1 VRNMTLYKNIT
12 GCVLMLA
19 CIFFSAQSVA
29 AVKLYYAGIAYM
41 GNYSAKETL
50 YKYSSRLI
58 DEDERKF
65 QKALNVR
72 LKSVENESFSLL
84 IDGQT
89 ADYNQDDALTMA
101 FALEYENVSIEKI
114 GDIYK
119 LDIDLRANILVFD
132 YNEMKIISSYPIAI
146 QLRDVAEKQPTDD
159 DLKDI
164 VEQLYLSNKYQ
175 INIFDEFVKRLS
187 SLELKN
193 SYANTIQV
201 SKVKISS
208 ESKSNI
214 PGIEEPFEEGNYKT
228 FIAQMF
234 STYLSKNQ
242 NVSVLPYITGHAI
255 GKKMAVKLSNGDGFS
270 LEIPDATFAIE
281 LELIKLQKAQLGEN
295 DYKSIWGYASYFD
308 VKLVIPGVD
317 RTLVNAK
324 FRGLVKKTISNTSAH
339 SVDDWSIYK
348 ESIYRLFDDLTVNIS
363 EPDNAWL
370 ASVTA
375 TDGIAGQLEK
385 FDSKIQSCL

>member
-1 VRNMTLYKNIT
+1 
-12 GCVLMLA
+12 MLA
-19 CIFFSAQSVA
+19 GILFSTQSVA
-29 AVKLYYAGIAYM
+29 TVKLYYAGIAYM

-72 LKSVENESFSLL
+72 LKSVENESFKLL
-84 IDGQT
+84 IDDQT

-114 GDIYK
+114 DDIYK
-119 LDIDLRANILVFD
+119 LDIDLRANILIFD

-159 DLKDI
+159 DLKEI
-164 VEQLYLSNKYQ
+164 VQQLYLSNKYQ

-193 SYANTIQV
+193 SYANTIKV

-214 PGIEEPFEEGNYKT
+214 PGIEEPMAEDNYKT
-228 FIAQMF
+228 FVAQMF

-242 NVSVLPYITGHAI
+242 NVSVLPYTTGHAI
-255 GKKMAVKLSNGDGFS
+255 GKKMVVKLSNGDGFS

-281 LELIKLQKAQLGEN
+281 LELIKLKKAQLGEN
-295 DYKSIWGYASYFD
+295 SYKSIWGYASYFD

-348 ESIYRLFDDLTVNIS
+348 ESMYRLFDDLTVNIS

-375 TDGIAGQLEK
+375 TDDISGQLK
-385 FDSKIQSCL
+385 IFDSKIQSCL

>member
-1 VRNMTLYKNIT
+1 
-12 GCVLMLA
+12 
-19 CIFFSAQSVA
+19 
-29 AVKLYYAGIAYM
+29 
-41 GNYSAKETL
+41 
-50 YKYSSRLI
+50 
-58 DEDERKF
+58 
-65 QKALNVR
+65 
-72 LKSVENESFSLL
+72 
-84 IDGQT
+84 
-89 ADYNQDDALTMA
+89 
-101 FALEYENVSIEKI
+101 
-114 GDIYK
+114 
-119 LDIDLRANILVFD
+119 
-132 YNEMKIISSYPIAI
+132 
-146 QLRDVAEKQPTDD
+146 
-159 DLKDI
+159 
-164 VEQLYLSNKYQ
+164 
-175 INIFDEFVKRLS
+175 
-187 SLELKN
+187 
-193 SYANTIQV
+193 
-201 SKVKISS
+201 
-208 ESKSNI
+208 
-214 PGIEEPFEEGNYKT
+214 
-228 FIAQMF
+228 MF

>member
-1 VRNMTLYKNIT
+1 
-12 GCVLMLA
+12 MLA
-19 CIFFSAQSVA
+19 CILFSTQSVA
-29 AVKLYYAGIAYM
+29 TVKLYYAGIAYM

-72 LKSVENESFSLL
+72 LKSVENESFNLL

-114 GDIYK
+114 DDIYK

-159 DLKDI
+159 DLKEI

-193 SYANTIQV
+193 SYANTIKV

-214 PGIEEPFEEGNYKT
+214 PGIEEPLEEDNYKT

-242 NVSVLPYITGHAI
+242 NVSVLPYSKGNAI
-255 GKKMAVKLSNGDGFS
+255 GKKMALQIANGDVVN
-270 LEIPDATFAIE
+270 LKIPDETFAIE
-281 LELIKLQKAQLGEN
+281 LELIKLKKAQLGEN
-295 DYKSIWGYASYFD
+295 SYKSIWGYASYFD
-308 VKLVIPGVD
+308 VKLVIPDVD
-317 RTLVNAK
+317 ITLVNAK

-348 ESIYRLFDDLTVNIS
+348 ESMYRLFDDLTVNIS

-375 TDGIAGQLEK
+375 TENISGQLK
-385 FDSKIQSCL
+385 IFDSKIQSCL

>member
-1 VRNMTLYKNIT
+1 
-12 GCVLMLA
+12 MLA
-19 CIFFSAQSVA
+19 GILFSTQSVA
-29 AVKLYYAGIAYM
+29 TVKLYYAGIAYM

-72 LKSVENESFSLL
+72 LKSVENESFKLL
-84 IDGQT
+84 IDDQT

-114 GDIYK
+114 DDIYK
-119 LDIDLRANILVFD
+119 LDIDLRANILIFD

-159 DLKDI
+159 DLKEI
-164 VEQLYLSNKYQ
+164 VQQLYLSNKYQ

-193 SYANTIQV
+193 SYANTIKV

-214 PGIEEPFEEGNYKT
+214 PGIEEPMAEDNYKT
-228 FIAQMF
+228 FVAQMF

-242 NVSVLPYITGHAI
+242 NVSVLPYVSGHAI
-255 GKKMAVKLSNGDGFS
+255 GKKMIVKLSNGDGFS

-281 LELIKLQKAQLGEN
+281 LELIKLKKAQLGEN
-295 DYKSIWGYASYFD
+295 SYKSIWGYASYFD

-348 ESIYRLFDDLTVNIS
+348 ESMYRLFDDLTVNIS

-375 TDGIAGQLEK
+375 TDDISGQLK
-385 FDSKIQSCL
+385 IFDSKIQSCL